1 MADLHQLCKSALVSF
16 SLGVKSILTV
26 ETQSLQTK
34 NQKELCALCA
44 SSCLPRA
51 GQAAVA
57 SGMDC

>member
-34 NQKELCALCA
+34 NQKELCA
-44 SSCLPRA
+44 SSSLPRA